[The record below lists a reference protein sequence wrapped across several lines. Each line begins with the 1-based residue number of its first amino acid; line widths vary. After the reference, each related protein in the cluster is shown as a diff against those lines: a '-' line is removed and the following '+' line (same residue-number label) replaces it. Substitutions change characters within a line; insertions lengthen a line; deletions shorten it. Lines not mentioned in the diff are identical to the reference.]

1 MDAMRARAKEHLPHV
16 LLTLLSIIQA
26 LALELLWSK
35 LRESDAGPLL
45 SSAGLVFRLQA
56 ASIFLGIVV
65 VWLVYVSNV
74 MRFRWVPGIAD
85 SLHPFAVGVLQ
96 FMMIETLAADALGV
110 WLLLMAAT
118 FALMHWVA
126 HSTMRRARRDADN
139 EVFFRALRPATWR
152 DFYGAYASVGVLA
165 GLGGLLVMVP
175 QAAPVVSLPAVLVA
189 FGLLCGQLGVQAY
202 FWNRSMG
209 AASADD

>member
-1 MDAMRARAKEHLPHV
+1 MAAVRIRAKEQLPHV

-35 LRESDAGPLL
+35 LRETAAGPPW
-45 SSAGLVFRLQA
+45 SAAGLLYWLQA

-85 SLHPFAVGVLQ
+85 SLHPFAVGLLQ
-96 FMMIETLAADALGV
+96 FMMIETLGSPSLGL
-110 WLLLMAAT
+110 WLLLMATT
-118 FALMHWVA
+118 FALMNWVA

-139 EVFFRALRPATWR
+139 AAFFRHVQPATWR
-152 DFYGAYASVGVLA
+152 DFYGAFASVGALA
-165 GLGGLLVMVP
+165 GLGVLLLLWP
-175 QAAPVVSLPAVLVA
+175 AATPLALAAVLLA
-189 FGLLCGQLGVQAY
+189 FALLALQLWVQTY

-209 AASADD
+209 EPPADD